1 MAQLIPSIQGNSSSI
16 LSTYSSYQ
24 QRLSTRLPSK
34 LAAMARHRKLGFH
47 SSNAQHP
54 TTSLPGDN
62 PSTSSFSPSS
72 WPLTGRGCAHL
83 VASFLP
89 HIFSC
94 YTPWAIRLSLQ
105 ILQVTS
111 MLRFPLTGFLLH
123 YSFPRLSSCIFHS
136 RVYLLCT
143 IHYRVYLHCVYL
155 YTYTFIVNLS
165 ELAFTVIFISL
176 KYPYLCF
183 KKKRNKNKLIPSKNK

>member
-62 PSTSSFSPSS
+62 PSTSSFSPSP

-136 RVYLLCT
+136 RVYL
-143 IHYRVYLHCVYL
+143 HVF
-155 YTYTFIVNLS
+155 FIP
-165 ELAFTVIFISL
+165 AFIFFALFIIAFIFI
-176 KYPYLCF
+176 F
-183 KKKRNKNKLIPSKNK
+183 TLILLTFQSWPLP